1 MNLIQEHL
9 YPLFL
14 KSTGIST
21 DTRKINKGNIFFALK
36 GPNFNGNQ
44 YAQKAFQN
52 GASAVILDEFQESL
66 DESENVIYVDNV
78 LLTLQSLA
86 LYHRKQLKAH
96 VIGLTGSNGKTTTK
110 ELLYGIFK
118 KYNVETYCTYGNLNN
133 HIGVPLT
140 ILSIPLNAKYAIV
153 EMGTNQPGDIAE
165 LAEISLPDYGLITNI
180 GKAHLEKLINQE
192 GVFIEKTSLFH
203 KVEARDGVIFLNV
216 GDRFLQSYNSKRS
229 IQFTSKQS
237 GDYSIEMLKGH
248 LELTFSIQNGEFYR
262 EVTTNLFGSINVE
275 NIVAALTIAEHF
287 SIPIETSLEAIEEYL
302 PSNMRSQIV
311 KTDKGNTIVLD
322 AYNSN
327 PISLKESLSYF
338 IETEIENKAAII
350 GDMLELGEI
359 SEEEHLR
366 IVELAQETPK
376 VQFFFVGKIFG
387 SLAVTGFDHIQH
399 YNSTKEFIS
408 QLENMTFKKSNV
420 LIKGSRGIALE
431 ETLVYL

>member
-21 DTRKINKGNIFFALK
+21 DTRKIKKGNIFFALK

-203 KVEARDGVIFLNV
+203 KVEERDGVIFLNV

-387 SLAVTGFDHIQH
+387 SLAVTGFDHIHH